1 MIKMS
6 NKYSLLRASLIY
18 VAFSGFWIIASDTF
32 VARVLPHNPAIEYYI
47 NLIKG
52 LLFVIV
58 SGGFFY
64 YRLYQELMSR
74 MKLASQHE
82 EKQSQLLGRLEEQNA
97 LLHKSYE
104 TMISGWA
111 KAVEIREKET
121 AGHSQR
127 VVKIMDFLTN
137 QLDISWDERQEA
149 RWGALLHDIGK
160 VGIPDQ
166 ILLKPGRLTVEER
179 AIIETHPVL
188 AYQWV
193 SEAKY
198 LNNAG
203 AILLHHHE
211 RWNGSG
217 YPDHLR
223 EKDIPFLARLFAVID
238 VADAMGSDRPYRKAI
253 CIQDIYKHLQEEA
266 GRLYDPE
273 IVDLFLRLDIM
284 HKKDLTQGYYQD
296 RC

>member
-1 MIKMS
+1 MS
-6 NKYSLLRASLIY
+6 NKYSLLRATLIY

-32 VARVLPHNPAIEYYI
+32 VVQFLPHDPAIEYHI

-52 LLFVIV
+52 LLFVAV

-64 YRLYQELMSR
+64 YRLHQELINR

-82 EKQSQLLGRLEEQNA
+82 AQQARLLQRLEAQNA
-97 LLHKSYE
+97 LLHESYE
-104 TMISGWA
+104 STIAGWA

-121 AGHSQR
+121 AGHSHR
-127 VVKIMDFLTN
+127 VVKIMDYLTN
-137 QLDISWDERQEA
+137 QLDMSCDERQEA

-166 ILLKPGRLTVEER
+166 ILLKPGKLNAEER

-193 SEAKY
+193 SGASY
-198 LNNAG
+198 LNNARS
-203 AILLHHHE
+203 ILLHHHE

-223 EKDIPFLARLFAVID
+223 GKDIPLLARLFAVID
-238 VADAMGSDRPYRKAI
+238 VADAMGSDRPYRQAI
-253 CIQDIYKHLQEEA
+253 CIQDIYEHLRDEA

-273 IVDLFLRLDIM
+273 IVELFLRLDVM
-284 HKKDLTQGYYQD
+284 HNDDLTQGYYLD